1 MLKQLS
7 INSFTLIAE
16 ETVPFHGG
24 FTAITGETG
33 AGKSVLLKALRMVC
47 GDKSQTSMI
56 RTGSEKAVVEGIFD
70 ISNEPQVKS
79 LLDSLEIDSDDEL
92 VIRREILE
100 NGKGRARVNG
110 TVVSIAD
117 LQRLGDALVQMH
129 GQSEQLLLRDTRTHT
144 RMLDDYAG
152 DTELLAQYGKK
163 WTEWNDIVRKIEETE
178 NRAKDLAA
186 QKDFL
191 KFQYDELSK
200 ANLREGE
207 EEELEEKVGQA
218 SKIESESRYLDEIQ
232 GLLGNENGLLDQ
244 VQLLQSKMRA
254 LAARVPQYEEYVSN
268 LADAADPFES
278 VCKELMRLSPAR
290 ALSPAE
296 LDRAN
301 SRIATIQKLKR
312 KYRTDVAG
320 LIALTGQ
327 RKEELSCLENLDAD
341 LEELARQESKCKAEL
356 GKLSTQ
362 LSAVRKEAAVK
373 FDAAVQELLQ
383 RLGMPKAVFTTAIEP
398 QENAANGADKIEFM
412 LAPNPG
418 EGQKSL
424 QKAVSGGELS
434 RVLLAIKS
442 VMADL
447 DKIPLLIFDEVD
459 SGISGEVGNRIGE
472 ALRNLGKHH
481 QVLAITHL
489 HQVASRAR
497 NQLAVSKKE
506 IDGRTFTSVK
516 DLDAPGR
523 IDEIVRMLGEKSD
536 AVRKHAEELLEN
548 GK

>member
-16 ETVPFHGG
+16 ETVPFHEG

-117 LQRLGDALVQMH
+117 LQRLGDVLVQMH

-152 DTELLAQYGKK
+152 DAELLAQYGKK

-320 LIALTGQ
+320 LIALTDQ

-472 ALRNLGKHH
+472 ALRDLGKHH